1 MKNRRDYSG
10 DERKSDHTKRE
21 IDRSSNPRFRTRLDK
36 RLRNIHRKYVKTGE
50 FTGNVWINVE
60 LLLQD
65 SLDYA
70 NGIDIISEWRFKGM
84 VSKLKERREW
94 SI

>member
-1 MKNRRDYSG
+1 MSG
-10 DERKSDHTKRE
+10 SPIIQNGKLIGAVTQ
-21 IDRSSNPRFRTRLDK
+21 RFRTRLDK

-70 NGIDIISEWRFKGM
+70 KWHRYNKRVAF
-84 VSKLKERREW
+84 
-94 SI
+94 

>member
-1 MKNRRDYSG
+1 MRDYSG

-70 NGIDIISEWRFKGM
+70 KWHRYNKRVAF
-84 VSKLKERREW
+84 
-94 SI
+94 